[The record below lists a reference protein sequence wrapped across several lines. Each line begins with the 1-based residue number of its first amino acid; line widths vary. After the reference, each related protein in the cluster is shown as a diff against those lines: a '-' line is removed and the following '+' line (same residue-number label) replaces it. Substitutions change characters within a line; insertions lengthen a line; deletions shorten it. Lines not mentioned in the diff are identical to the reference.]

1 MTTRNDTDQTK
12 AADEAARTAR
22 TVTDEAAR
30 VGEQTARAGADIAR
44 RATEAARN
52 AVESGLNTATQTFE
66 RVTDQFTKV
75 LGFSGPQ
82 AEELAR
88 RSSENIQAVTQAST
102 VLARGTQ
109 EVSQEVFGLVQDRL
123 TKNLDA
129 VNRIVGTR
137 SVQDFVAVQSDLA
150 RDTLQ
155 QVIETNKRIAEVSL
169 RIADEAAGIIQAR
182 ANQNAQQV
190 RRVA

>member
-1 MTTRNDTDQTK
+1 MPTRNDNDQNK

-30 VGEQTARAGADIAR
+30 VGEQTARAGADIANR
-44 RATEAARN
+44 STETARS
-52 AVESGLNTATQTFE
+52 AMEAGLNTATQTFQ
-66 RVTDQFTKV
+66 RATDQFTKA

-82 AEELAR
+82 AEEVAR
-88 RSSENIQAVTQAST
+88 RSSENVQAVTQAST
-102 VLARGTQ
+102 VLARGAQ
-109 EVSQEVFGLVQDRL
+109 EVSQELFGLVQNRL
-123 TKNLDA
+123 QKNLDA
-129 VNRIVGTR
+129 VNQLVGTR

-155 QVIETNKRIAEVSL
+155 QVIETNRRIAEVSL
-169 RIADEAAGIIQAR
+169 RIANEANQIIQAQ
-182 ANQNAQQV
+182 ADKNAKQV